1 MTAADDLIQEW
12 RQRLQQD
19 CPDQGQAI
27 RDSMVQ
33 WLVGETPE
41 QLNHLAADEL
51 AIVKQ
56 ALDYRYRI
64 LRQRYWG
71 ISADV
76 AYQRLLRRLSSLF
89 LIRSKIRTW
98 IALSRDR
105 KRTVQDVLQEVL
117 QDMLQS
123 DRHLRQQITWVA
135 RCSRQSWLRN
145 LLTLAT
151 LEEYCLRPIRNQ
163 PLVVYRFVNYLRRS
177 QKAGM
182 TQVPTG
188 ELVRLVSDEVATDD
202 PEASLSLLDVQ
213 ALFHYQ
219 EQAAMTEQQIL
230 RAQVKQE
237 FMTYLSQKLDHTAT
251 RWLELHLQGCS
262 QDTIAQRLNLPV
274 RQVYRLREKI
284 SYHAVRVFTLKEQPE
299 LVLNW
304 LKISP
309 SEHNLG
315 LTPTQWEQFWA
326 SCNDL
331 QRQII
336 EQFKQGQSIDAIAQ
350 QLNLSPKQVQSEWAQ
365 LYLEAQGWRS
375 RTNESNG

>member
-19 CPDQGQAI
+19 CPNQGQAI
-27 RDSMVQ
+27 RESVVQ

-41 QLNHLAADEL
+41 QLDQMSADEL
-51 AIVKQ
+51 AITQQ

-71 ISADV
+71 ISAEMG
-76 AYQRLLRRLSSLF
+76 YQRLLRRLSSLF

-151 LEEYCLRPIRNQ
+151 LEEYCLRPIRNH
-163 PLVVYRFVNYLRRS
+163 PLVGYRFVNYLRRS
-177 QKAGM
+177 QKAGV

-188 ELVRLVSDEVATDD
+188 ELVRLVSDEIATDD
-202 PEASLSLLDVQ
+202 PETSLSLLDVQ
-213 ALFHYQ
+213 ALSRYQ
-219 EQAAMTEQQIL
+219 EQTALIEQQIL
-230 RAQVKQE
+230 RTQVKQE
-237 FMTYLSQKLDHTAT
+237 FMAYLATVRTRRKTIENFIKNIQKVPIGGTAVGSGANSHKDYHKIMIKN
-251 RWLELHLQGCS
+251 LEKFCKVKLKGS
-262 QDTIAQRLNLPV
+262 K
-274 RQVYRLREKI
+274 EK
-284 SYHAVRVFTLKEQPE
+284 EE
-299 LVLNW
+299 M
-304 LKISP
+304 
-309 SEHNLG
+309 
-315 LTPTQWEQFWA
+315 QF
-326 SCNDL
+326 
-331 QRQII
+331 
-336 EQFKQGQSIDAIAQ
+336 
-350 QLNLSPKQVQSEWAQ
+350 
-365 LYLEAQGWRS
+365 
-375 RTNESNG
+375 